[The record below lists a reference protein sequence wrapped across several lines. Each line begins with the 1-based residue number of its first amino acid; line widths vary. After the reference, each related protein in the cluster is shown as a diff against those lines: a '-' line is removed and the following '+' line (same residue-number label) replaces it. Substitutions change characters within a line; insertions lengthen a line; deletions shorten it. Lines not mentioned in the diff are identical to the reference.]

1 MIFAEYNGYAP
12 RPLPPEGVI
21 MNDTGS
27 LQSQAYNAIKEQ
39 ILSKSLDFGVLY
51 SETRLAK
58 ELGISR
64 TPLRE
69 ALQCLSQDG
78 YITIMPS
85 RGFKI
90 RSLNQDTMRES
101 IQVRCAI
108 EGFCVYAAASRDDE
122 KRCQKLIRDLEKSL
136 ERQEAALAS
145 KKFPDAFTE
154 EDHQFHLLLVH
165 YARNEEFDHLF
176 QRLLYMIH
184 LTTCNALAI
193 PGRAQSTYEEHVALV
208 EHLKNGETTLAY
220 QALIDHLM
228 MPLKLDLDLL

>member
-1 MIFAEYNGYAP
+1 
-12 RPLPPEGVI
+12 
-21 MNDTGS
+21 MNDTSS

-39 ILSKSLDFGVLY
+39 ILSKSLDSGVLY

-78 YITIMPS
+78 YITIIPS
-85 RGFKI
+85 KGFKI
-90 RSLNQDTMRES
+90 RCLDQDTMRES

-108 EGFCVYAAASRDDE
+108 EGFCVYAAASRQDE
-122 KRCQKLIRDLEKSL
+122 KRCKKLIKDMEKSL
-136 ERQEAALAS
+136 DRQKAALTS
-145 KKFPDAFTE
+145 RRFPDAFTE

-165 YARNEEFDHLF
+165 YAQNEEFNHLF

-184 LTTCNALAI
+184 LTTCNALSI
-193 PGRAQSTYEEHVALV
+193 PGRAQATYSEHLALV
-208 EHLKNGETTLAY
+208 EHLKNGDATQAY
-220 QALIDHLM
+220 QVLTDHLM
-228 MPLKLDLDLL
+228 MPLKMDLL